1 MANIIISYRRS
12 DSAAIAGRIRDRLA
26 EYYGADAIFMDIDSI
41 PFGIDFRQQ
50 IQEAVTR
57 NDILLA
63 LIGPR
68 WIGARK
74 AGTRISD
81 DKDPIRI
88 EIETAL
94 NRRMPLIPV
103 LVGGATMPKSSA
115 LPESI
120 QRLCFLNAAE
130 IDDGRDFH
138 QHVDRLIR
146 AMDRLLT
153 ESKLGALEQKSQN
166 RSIRDDS
173 VSLRPHDVAAAPKEQ
188 VRKPKNHSVQE
199 ISDARHRAEFSS
211 FFCTQTTTMARIGLL
226 VGLVGLT
233 LTGAADLANEKLMPA
248 MSAYRGLV
256 AIPVVFAFFAASY
269 MSLAQRY
276 WQTFVSAICV
286 IGALLIFSNVWVA
299 YRTEQPFDLEKWC
312 IHILPGLTVLA
323 LMPLRFLNV
332 VAISVFVGGLIYLF
346 LILTNQPLLSL
357 AWMKAELAVALF
369 LACAIGYFRENHLW
383 QLFQST
389 EAQRAA
395 PPNTAN

>member
-26 EYYGADAIFMDIDSI
+26 DYYGSDAIFMDIDSI

-50 IQEAVTR
+50 IQEAVIR

-94 NRRMPLIPV
+94 DQQKPLIPV

-115 LPESI
+115 LPESL

-153 ESKLGALEQKSQN
+153 EAKLGGLAQKSKN
-166 RSIRDDS
+166 HPIR
-173 VSLRPHDVAAAPKEQ
+173 DVAAPLPLRADVAAPNEL
-188 VRKPKNHSVQE
+188 VPKNHSVQE
-199 ISDARHRAEFSS
+199 ISDARQSAEFRS
-211 FFCTQTTTMARIGLL
+211 FFCTQTTTMARIALL
-226 VGLVGLT
+226 VGLAGWSLGGV
-233 LTGAADLANEKLMPA
+233 ADLANEKLMPA

-256 AIPVVFAFFAASY
+256 AIPAVFALFAASY

-276 WQTFVSAICV
+276 WQTFVS
-286 IGALLIFSNVWVA
+286 VA
-299 YRTEQPFDLEKWC
+299 YAVPLARLVARHKLTHSRDVGQHFRARGGGHRERAQPASPD
-312 IHILPGLTVLA
+312 IPY
-323 LMPLRFLNV
+323 R
-332 VAISVFVGGLIYLF
+332 
-346 LILTNQPLLSL
+346 
-357 AWMKAELAVALF
+357 
-369 LACAIGYFRENHLW
+369 
-383 QLFQST
+383 
-389 EAQRAA
+389 
-395 PPNTAN
+395 